1 MIFLYNV
8 IFLIL
13 SVDDCGSMQ
22 GVPVSVVLSGC
33 GRKTF
38 SEVSHHSN
46 KSGSRFNNYPPYSS
60 RQRALVS
67 NDHHLQHTSL
77 ILFFLK
83 THDGCI
89 NIHVN
94 ININENKLMTT
105 GYKN

>member
-1 MIFLYNV
+1 
-8 IFLIL
+8 
-13 SVDDCGSMQ
+13 MQ

-67 NDHHLQHTSL
+67 ELPTHTTLTYSQQHISNGSVNVHISIHNTNNTKL
-77 ILFFLK
+77 IIK
-83 THDGCI
+83 RNYT
-89 NIHVN
+89 N
-94 ININENKLMTT
+94 
-105 GYKN
+105 

>member
-1 MIFLYNV
+1 MIFFYNI

-13 SVDDCGSMQ
+13 PVDDCGSMQ

-67 NDHHLQHTSL
+67 NDYLLPHTPLTCFRKNVTDVYMSTSIL
-77 ILFFLK
+77 I
-83 THDGCI
+83 
-89 NIHVN
+89 
-94 ININENKLMTT
+94 
-105 GYKN
+105 